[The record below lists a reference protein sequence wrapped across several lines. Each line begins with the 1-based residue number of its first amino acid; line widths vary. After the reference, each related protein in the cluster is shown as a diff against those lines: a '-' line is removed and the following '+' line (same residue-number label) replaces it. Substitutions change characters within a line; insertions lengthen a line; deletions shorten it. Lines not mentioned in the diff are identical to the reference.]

1 MIDKRLYQ
9 ETFSHLRA
17 SDQAKQEVFQKMQEM
32 KHRKRMPRVLRGA
45 AIAAAMVM
53 ALAVTA
59 GAVNVATDG
68 EFFRQFTIV
77 WTSGNQYLAQDNQ
90 GNEVYVTVAAGEPVT
105 KENGRLILHA
115 QGEEIDITEAMETAG
130 AYHYAYDMDVVH
142 EDGSRETRTVTID
155 VTGDLDRWTVSQD
168 NGDGTSYE
176 TVSGDNGLTEFSG
189 TMTGQAADHFTAD
202 LPDADESSVVEAK
215 AQEIAPAEKRGQGAL
230 PVRVSAFLA
239 ETQQVVRTDPVVFAQ
254 RDQMMDRKLVGP
266 ALIAGV
272 HRLGCSEHLSD
283 LGLGLVSIFPQVPQN
298 AYIIHS
304 AVHVAPPYPL
314 WSFLVLTMY
323 HKICES
329 YGAQYKILL
338 QL

>member
-32 KHRKRMPRVLRGA
+32 KHRKRMPGSCGRGHCRCHGDG
-45 AIAAAMVM
+45 
-53 ALAVTA
+53 A
-59 GAVNVATDG
+59 GRHRRG
-68 EFFRQFTIV
+68 SERGHGREFFRQFTIV

-215 AQEIAPAEKRGQGAL
+215 AQEIAPA
-230 PVRVSAFLA
+230 
-239 ETQQVVRTDPVVFAQ
+239 D
-254 RDQMMDRKLVGP
+254 
-266 ALIAGV
+266 
-272 HRLGCSEHLSD
+272 
-283 LGLGLVSIFPQVPQN
+283 
-298 AYIIHS
+298 
-304 AVHVAPPYPL
+304 
-314 WSFLVLTMY
+314 
-323 HKICES
+323 
-329 YGAQYKILL
+329 
-338 QL
+338 

>member
-115 QGEEIDITEAMETAG
+115 QGEERLTSPRPWRPRVPITTPTIWMWCMRTAAG
-130 AYHYAYDMDVVH
+130 RPGLSPLTSLATWT
-142 EDGSRETRTVTID
+142 GGLCPRT
-155 VTGDLDRWTVSQD
+155 TGT
-168 NGDGTSYE
+168 
-176 TVSGDNGLTEFSG
+176 
-189 TMTGQAADHFTAD
+189 
-202 LPDADESSVVEAK
+202 
-215 AQEIAPAEKRGQGAL
+215 APAMRL
-230 PVRVSAFLA
+230 SAATTGLQSF
-239 ETQQVVRTDPVVFAQ
+239 
-254 RDQMMDRKLVGP
+254 P
-266 ALIAGV
+266 A
-272 HRLGCSEHLSD
+272 
-283 LGLGLVSIFPQVPQN
+283 P
-298 AYIIHS
+298 
-304 AVHVAPPYPL
+304 
-314 WSFLVLTMY
+314 
-323 HKICES
+323 
-329 YGAQYKILL
+329 
-338 QL
+338 

>member
-9 ETFSHLRA
+9 ETFSPSPCLRPSQTGGFSENA
-17 SDQAKQEVFQKMQEM
+17 GDEAQKADA
-32 KHRKRMPRVLRGA
+32 PGPAGA

-202 LPDADESSVVEAK
+202 LPDADESKKVVEQK
-215 AQEIAPAEKRGQGAL
+215 HRRL
-230 PVRVSAFLA
+230 PRQIE
-239 ETQQVVRTDPVVFAQ
+239 ET
-254 RDQMMDRKLVGP
+254 
-266 ALIAGV
+266 
-272 HRLGCSEHLSD
+272 
-283 LGLGLVSIFPQVPQN
+283 
-298 AYIIHS
+298 
-304 AVHVAPPYPL
+304 
-314 WSFLVLTMY
+314 
-323 HKICES
+323 
-329 YGAQYKILL
+329 
-338 QL
+338 

>member
-142 EDGSRETRTVTID
+142 EDGSR
-155 VTGDLDRWTVSQD
+155 D

-215 AQEIAPAEKRGQGAL
+215 AQEIAPA
-230 PVRVSAFLA
+230 
-239 ETQQVVRTDPVVFAQ
+239 D
-254 RDQMMDRKLVGP
+254 
-266 ALIAGV
+266 
-272 HRLGCSEHLSD
+272 
-283 LGLGLVSIFPQVPQN
+283 
-298 AYIIHS
+298 
-304 AVHVAPPYPL
+304 
-314 WSFLVLTMY
+314 
-323 HKICES
+323 
-329 YGAQYKILL
+329 
-338 QL
+338 

>member
-1 MIDKRLYQ
+1 
-9 ETFSHLRA
+9 
-17 SDQAKQEVFQKMQEM
+17 MQEM

-90 GNEVYVTVAAGEPVT
+90 GNEVY
-105 KENGRLILHA
+105 
-115 QGEEIDITEAMETAG
+115 
-130 AYHYAYDMDVVH
+130 
-142 EDGSRETRTVTID
+142 VTID

-215 AQEIAPAEKRGQGAL
+215 AQEIAPA
-230 PVRVSAFLA
+230 
-239 ETQQVVRTDPVVFAQ
+239 D
-254 RDQMMDRKLVGP
+254 
-266 ALIAGV
+266 
-272 HRLGCSEHLSD
+272 
-283 LGLGLVSIFPQVPQN
+283 
-298 AYIIHS
+298 
-304 AVHVAPPYPL
+304 
-314 WSFLVLTMY
+314 
-323 HKICES
+323 
-329 YGAQYKILL
+329 
-338 QL
+338 

>member
-105 KENGRLILHA
+105 KENGRSSTLRVRRLTSPRPWRPRVP
-115 QGEEIDITEAMETAG
+115 ITTPTIWMWCMRTAAG
-130 AYHYAYDMDVVH
+130 RPGPSPLTSLATWT
-142 EDGSRETRTVTID
+142 GGLCPRT
-155 VTGDLDRWTVSQD
+155 TGT
-168 NGDGTSYE
+168 
-176 TVSGDNGLTEFSG
+176 
-189 TMTGQAADHFTAD
+189 
-202 LPDADESSVVEAK
+202 
-215 AQEIAPAEKRGQGAL
+215 APAMRL
-230 PVRVSAFLA
+230 SAATTGLQSF
-239 ETQQVVRTDPVVFAQ
+239 
-254 RDQMMDRKLVGP
+254 P
-266 ALIAGV
+266 A
-272 HRLGCSEHLSD
+272 
-283 LGLGLVSIFPQVPQN
+283 P
-298 AYIIHS
+298 
-304 AVHVAPPYPL
+304 
-314 WSFLVLTMY
+314 
-323 HKICES
+323 
-329 YGAQYKILL
+329 
-338 QL
+338 

>member
-115 QGEEIDITEAMETAG
+115 DRDIDITRQMEQTG
-130 AYHYAYDMDVVH
+130 SYHYEYEVLAVW
-142 EDGSRETRTVTID
+142 EDGSRESRTVTID
-155 VTGDLDRWTVSQD
+155 ITGDLDQWTVTRN
-168 NGDGTSYE
+168 NGGSAE
-176 TVSGDNGLTEFSG
+176 TVT
-189 TMTGQAADHFTAD
+189 TIT
-202 LPDADESSVVEAK
+202 K
-215 AQEIAPAEKRGQGAL
+215 QE
-230 PVRVSAFLA
+230 
-239 ETQQVVRTDPVVFAQ
+239 D
-254 RDQMMDRKLVGP
+254 
-266 ALIAGV
+266 
-272 HRLGCSEHLSD
+272 
-283 LGLGLVSIFPQVPQN
+283 
-298 AYIIHS
+298 
-304 AVHVAPPYPL
+304 
-314 WSFLVLTMY
+314 
-323 HKICES
+323 
-329 YGAQYKILL
+329 
-338 QL
+338 

>member
-1 MIDKRLYQ
+1 MRLTDAAFEGAVERYGDTVFRLAYSYLKNRADAEDVMQETLLKLYLERKPFRSPEHERYWVVRVAVNESKKLLRSPWRRRTGPLEEAGEPVFDTPQQSELYQ
-9 ETFSHLRA
+9 HVMGLPPKYRA
-17 SDQAKQEVFQKMQEM
+17 AVY
-32 KHRKRMPRVLRGA
+32 LYYY
-45 AIAAAMVM
+45 MVM

-215 AQEIAPAEKRGQGAL
+215 AQEIAPA
-230 PVRVSAFLA
+230 
-239 ETQQVVRTDPVVFAQ
+239 D
-254 RDQMMDRKLVGP
+254 
-266 ALIAGV
+266 
-272 HRLGCSEHLSD
+272 
-283 LGLGLVSIFPQVPQN
+283 
-298 AYIIHS
+298 
-304 AVHVAPPYPL
+304 
-314 WSFLVLTMY
+314 
-323 HKICES
+323 
-329 YGAQYKILL
+329 
-338 QL
+338 